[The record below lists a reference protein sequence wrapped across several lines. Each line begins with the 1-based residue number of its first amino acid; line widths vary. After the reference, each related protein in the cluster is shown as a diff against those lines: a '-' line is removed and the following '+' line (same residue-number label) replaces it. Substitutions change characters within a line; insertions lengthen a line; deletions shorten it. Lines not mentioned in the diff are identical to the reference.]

1 MRIYLFSSLK
11 PIREEDFLFAA
22 NLLSDPGS
30 QSLTCGEFILLD
42 LMRSGIVDASRI
54 QTLKDLFI
62 QYDVDKVGSLDM
74 TDLIRLGAITPHS
87 EHKSTF
93 HLWNDK
99 DSKEKVK
106 IVEMSTIVDFTTPQ
120 KKTSENNTYDF

>member
-1 MRIYLFSSLK
+1 MPSLK

-22 NLLSDPGS
+22 NLLSEPGS

-74 TDLIRLGAITPHS
+74 TDLIRLGAITPQS
-87 EHKSTF
+87 EGNKGKYYEWGKKS
-93 HLWNDK
+93 
-99 DSKEKVK
+99 SKKVK
-106 IVEMSTIVDFTTPQ
+106 IVEMFTAVDFVTP
-120 KKTSENNTYDF
+120 KKSKANDLESIGHESRY

>member
-1 MRIYLFSSLK
+1 
-11 PIREEDFLFAA
+11 
-22 NLLSDPGS
+22 
-30 QSLTCGEFILLD
+30 
-42 LMRSGIVDASRI
+42 MRSGIVDASRI
-54 QTLKDLFI
+54 QALKDLFI

-87 EHKSTF
+87 EHKITF

-106 IVEMSTIVDFTTPQ
+106 IVEMSNIVDFITPK
-120 KKTSENNTYDF
+120 KKTSENNTYDI